1 VDHAELA
8 QSVPGA
14 DHAEIV
20 EILDHHHIGSIQ
32 TQLPVTAT
40 FDPVGSTAT
49 LVIERFRQS
58 GLEPAGPTATLLL
71 GAILSDTVIL
81 NSPTTTERDH
91 AVVEYLE
98 RVLAIDATEFGRE
111 MFEATADV
119 SQLPAEQVVS
129 SDLSR
134 ARETAELL
142 GVGAARLDPA
152 WREIDVGGWA
162 GRRAAD
168 VDAEAG
174 GLTNWRG
181 GPRTAPDGEPWADFA
196 RRVARAIAELAAAGG
211 SWLVVSHGGCVRA
224 ATAHL
229 TGADARALGAPG
241 NGSATVFALGARPRL
256 LAYGIVPDGAL
267 RSGLY

>member
-1 VDHAELA
+1 MVGRMTDLLVLVRHGESTWNAEQRL
-8 QSVPGA
+8 QG
-14 DHAEIV
+14 
-20 EILDHHHIGSIQ
+20 Q
-32 TQLPVTAT
+32 Q
-40 FDPVGSTAT
+40 DPPLS
-49 LVIERFRQS
+49 ER
-58 GLEPAGPTATLLL
+58 
-71 GAILSDTVIL
+71 
-81 NSPTTTERDH
+81 
-91 AVVEYLE
+91 
-98 RVLAIDATEFGRE
+98 GRE
-111 MFEATADV
+111 QARAAARV
-119 SQLPAEQVVS
+119 VAGLGLPAERVVS

-168 VDAEAG
+168 VDAEAD

-211 SWLVVSHGGCVRA
+211 SWIVVSHGGCVRA